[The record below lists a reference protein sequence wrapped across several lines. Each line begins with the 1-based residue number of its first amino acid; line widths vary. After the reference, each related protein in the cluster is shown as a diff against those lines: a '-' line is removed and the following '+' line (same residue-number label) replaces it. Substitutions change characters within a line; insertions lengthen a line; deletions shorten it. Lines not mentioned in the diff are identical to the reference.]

1 MASIGLRG
9 FGSCPLGP
17 SNALELTWDQLESG
31 SLLRYH
37 LTSRSVFT
45 WAYAACG
52 LQTQVH
58 DSTYLVWSVSRWH
71 ALSFTVL
78 HFICSFL
85 FVSVLYNFLY
95 YVIFLSFL
103 CSASLFFSNFWLSFF
118 IYLFMSVFLS
128 FFLVFFLS
136 HFKKLFFLSFFCS
149 TFLFSF
155 NNLSI
160 YYLSVF
166 VSASEM
172 RKENSN

>member
-1 MASIGLRG
+1 
-9 FGSCPLGP
+9 
-17 SNALELTWDQLESG
+17 
-31 SLLRYH
+31 
-37 LTSRSVFT
+37 
-45 WAYAACG
+45 
-52 LQTQVH
+52 
-58 DSTYLVWSVSRWH
+58 
-71 ALSFTVL
+71 
-78 HFICSFL
+78 
-85 FVSVLYNFLY
+85 
-95 YVIFLSFL
+95 
-103 CSASLFFSNFWLSFF
+103 
-118 IYLFMSVFLS
+118 MSVFLS